1 MSASERER
9 VPHDVCDRGAR
20 GVGVQESASVLHN
33 SVGRCQAW
41 STRVHINPV
50 REVQRDV

>member
-1 MSASERER
+1 MSVSGCRMTC
-9 VPHDVCDRGAR
+9 VIG
-20 GVGVQESASVLHN
+20 GVQESAGVLHN
-33 SVGRCQAW
+33 SVGRSQAW